1 MAISENEYFR
11 TNIGV
16 LEDYLES
23 DALRKLSK
31 TLRIDKWH
39 PASIFLIY
47 LSFIGIVFTIL
58 SMLGLMVWVVFW
70 FYAFFCIILLG
81 FVFSKPENRFN
92 FPLVLIIFS
101 ILVFIPS
108 MYGQATLSLMSVD
121 TNLITE
127 NLPNAFD
134 TLAENPFENITM
146 YIETFMD
153 VLNWVMFIAFITMGG
168 ATIADAFTLDFGS
181 AATRAAYIGLAIAI
195 LTLVY
200 GIFAIADVDIKPIWE
215 TIGNAWNDFLS
226 GVGLAQLDQS
236 GNTITSPKIIV
247 NGVFQLFPVILT
259 FVMLGVAIAMRK
271 TDYESVLFAKSLTK
285 ENYTKVKITTSISI
299 PVIVFVFFMGIYVI
313 GYFLVTADPEIVVN
327 PAITLGFYLFALITL
342 ILIGMKFL
350 ILNRDM
356 NIKNFLTNT
365 LKWIIFG
372 MIGLWLWFQV
382 FQPIAYQA
390 NLADASTG
398 LISLSQQTQ
407 FGGVFLEQLFLV
419 AMPETLIFQC
429 FAIGLGNR
437 IYFYF
442 ARTRI
447 IEDQIDKLHLKV
459 IDLRQKLD
467 DINVD
472 PESISKANLRRIAKS
487 VAIEKQIIF
496 IEQSI
501 KEKVFEKHPTSNFV
515 IPTLISAL
523 IGSFFFSWYHSFRRG
538 ISFVDWWQNPMLGMV
553 YFGAGFFLC
562 LVCFFSYPA
571 GIMVH
576 CLNNFFAILMFS

>member
-1 MAISENEYFR
+1 
-11 TNIGV
+11 
-16 LEDYLES
+16 
-23 DALRKLSK
+23 
-31 TLRIDKWH
+31 
-39 PASIFLIY
+39 
-47 LSFIGIVFTIL
+47 
-58 SMLGLMVWVVFW
+58 
-70 FYAFFCIILLG
+70 
-81 FVFSKPENRFN
+81 
-92 FPLVLIIFS
+92 
-101 ILVFIPS
+101 